1 MKYFIKSIEETC
13 DNVFE
18 EVEEVIK
25 SPPSTWIPYIQRKD
39 YIGIITM
46 EFNELKEA
54 ELVDRQKECI
64 HLMASVLKYMKTL

>member
-1 MKYFIKSIEETC
+1 MKYFIKSIKETC

-18 EVEEVIK
+18 EVEEVVK

-54 ELVDRQKECI
+54 ESDSRKECI

>member
-1 MKYFIKSIEETC
+1 MKYFIKSIKETC

-18 EVEEVIK
+18 EVEEVVK

-54 ELVDRQKECI
+54 ESDRQKECI